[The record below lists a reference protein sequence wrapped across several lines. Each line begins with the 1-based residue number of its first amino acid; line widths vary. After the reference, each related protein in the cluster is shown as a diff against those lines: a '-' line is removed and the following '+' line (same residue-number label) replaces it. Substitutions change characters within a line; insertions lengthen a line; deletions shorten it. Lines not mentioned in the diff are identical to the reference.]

1 MVERLS
7 YVIEDST
14 LAEILG
20 KQNFSTDE
28 SAILELVK
36 NAFDAGARTLKI
48 IFSNDFLIIE
58 DNGVG
63 MDYNDIKKYWM
74 HVGKSH
80 KANKSIEFNGV
91 HKKMAGSM
99 GIGRFALARLGQDI
113 ELQSKKIDSRGVIW
127 KTNWESSTIDSLDCE
142 FQGTK
147 IFIGNLRERWT
158 KKRVENLSIF
168 LGKVYHDNV
177 MKIILMHNDIKFSV
191 EPLFQKPKL
200 GINCLS
206 SIKFSYDSKKMK
218 LTTYIDSDEFRSE
231 VNEIVPDIDSNHVSF
246 EDDLFI
252 EYQNRT
258 DLIELIAEETAEPIL
273 DKYKTDNYLKEIL
286 KDLGDFSGEL
296 YFYIKPLRVDLERYL
311 YKHSTLMSPIK
322 GDGIILYRNSF
333 SISSYEGSKDW
344 LGIGKRSRKSP
355 AAASHLTGAWRV
367 RENQIS
373 GKITI
378 DKDENRFLKDLSNR
392 QGLDENIYYNFFV
405 EIIIKSI
412 NRFERYRQSIIRS
425 LVKYE
430 KQVFESNKSNIVD
443 SIANKQKKL
452 SELTDDDFNTLSFEL
467 QELRT
472 NEKNN
477 ERIRKEKEEKY
488 KYDVRLLNV
497 LATIGLKSSSI
508 AHELKNDRIAI
519 ISSIPRVIELLKK
532 EGIWEELNSTTNK
545 VDRIP
550 YYLTR
555 TLNINKKI
563 FSFINTML
571 SELEVKRFNKENK
584 EIKINIKDEIDNIQ
598 KNWERDYGRLK
609 INATISEDIEF
620 PTYSDII
627 QVILDNLILNSIQ
640 NNESKENL
648 IISILINKDGN
659 FLKFKYCD
667 NGKGLN
673 EKYIQDPMSI
683 LEVHET
689 SREDGHGLGMWIINN
704 TVIDS
709 GGEITK
715 IFNNKG
721 FNIEFYLGE
730 SNGKY

>member
-1 MVERLS
+1 
-7 YVIEDST
+7 
-14 LAEILG
+14 
-20 KQNFSTDE
+20 
-28 SAILELVK
+28 
-36 NAFDAGARTLKI
+36 
-48 IFSNDFLIIE
+48 
-58 DNGVG
+58 
-63 MDYNDIKKYWM
+63 
-74 HVGKSH
+74 
-80 KANKSIEFNGV
+80 
-91 HKKMAGSM
+91 
-99 GIGRFALARLGQDI
+99 
-113 ELQSKKIDSRGVIW
+113 
-127 KTNWESSTIDSLDCE
+127 
-142 FQGTK
+142 
-147 IFIGNLRERWT
+147 
-158 KKRVENLSIF
+158 
-168 LGKVYHDNV
+168 
-177 MKIILMHNDIKFSV
+177 
-191 EPLFQKPKL
+191 
-200 GINCLS
+200 
-206 SIKFSYDSKKMK
+206 MK

-231 VNEIVPDIDSNHVSF
+231 VNEIVPDIDINHVSF

-258 DLIELIAEETAEPIL
+258 DLVELIAEESAEPIL
-273 DKYKTDNYLKEIL
+273 DKYRTDNYLKEIL

-296 YFYIKPLRVDLERYL
+296 YFYLKPLRVDLERYL
-311 YKHSTLMSPIK
+311 YKHFTLMSPIK

-344 LGIGKRSRKSP
+344 LGLGKRSRKSP

-443 SIANKQKKL
+443 SIVNKQKKL
-452 SELTDDDFNTLSFEL
+452 SELTDDDFNTLSIEL

-472 NEKNN
+472 NEKNS

-519 ISSIPRVIELLKK
+519 VSSIPRVIELLKN

-545 VDRIP
+545 VDCIP

-584 EIKINIKDEIDNIQ
+584 EIKINIKDEMDNIQ

-609 INATISEDIEF
+609 INVTINEDIEF
-620 PTYSDII
+620 PTYSDVI

-648 IISILINKDGN
+648 IISILINKDGD

-673 EKYIQDPMSI
+673 DKYIKDPMSI

-689 SREDGHGLGMWIINN
+689 TREDGHGLGMWIINN

-730 SNGKY
+730 K

>member
-1 MVERLS
+1 MVESLS
-7 YVIEDST
+7 YVVEDST
-14 LAEILG
+14 LAELLG

-36 NAFDAGARTLKI
+36 NAFDAGAQTLKI
-48 IFSNDFLIIE
+48 IFSNNLLTIE

-63 MDYNDIKKYWM
+63 MDYNDIKEYWM

-80 KANKSIEFNGV
+80 KVNKIVEFNGV

-99 GIGRFALARLGQDI
+99 GIGRFALARLGEDI
-113 ELQSKKIDSRGVIW
+113 ELQSKKNSSRGVIW
-127 KTNWESSTIDSLDCE
+127 KTNWESSTIDLLDCD

-158 KKRVENLSIF
+158 KKRVEKLSVF
-168 LGKVYHDNV
+168 LGRVYHDNV
-177 MKIILMHNDIKFSV
+177 MEIILTYNDVRFPVYPI
-191 EPLFQKPKL
+191 FQKPKL

-218 LTTYIDSDEFRSE
+218 LTTHIDSDEFRSE
-231 VNEIVPDIDSNHVSF
+231 VSEIVPDVDINHASF

-252 EYQNRT
+252 EYQNRN
-258 DLIELIAEETAEPIL
+258 DLIELIAEESVEPIF
-273 DKYKTDNYLKEIL
+273 DKYRTDNYLKQIL
-286 KDLGDFSGEL
+286 KDIGDFSGEL
-296 YFYIKPLRVDLERYL
+296 YFYIKPLRVDLNRYL
-311 YKHSTLMSPIK
+311 YKHFTLKSPIK

-355 AAASHLTGAWRV
+355 AAASHLSGAWRV

-373 GKITI
+373 GRIII

-412 NRFERYRQSIIRS
+412 SRFERYRQSIIRS
-425 LVKYE
+425 LAKNE
-430 KQVFESNKSNIVD
+430 KQAFESNKLNIVD

-472 NEKNN
+472 NEKNS
-477 ERIRKEKEEKY
+477 ERIRIEKEEKY

-508 AHELKNDRIAI
+508 AHELKNDRLTI
-519 ISSIPRVIELLKK
+519 ISSIPRVIELLKNK
-532 EGIWEELNSTTNK
+532 GIWEELNSTTNK
-545 VDRIP
+545 VDCIP

-609 INATISEDIEF
+609 IIVTISEDIEF
-620 PTYSDII
+620 QTYSDVI

-640 NNESKENL
+640 NNDSKENL
-648 IISILINKDGN
+648 MVNILINKDGE

-673 EKYIQDPMSI
+673 EKYNQDPMSI

-689 SREDGHGLGMWIINN
+689 SRENGHGLGMWIINN

-715 IFNNKG
+715 IFNENG

-730 SNGKY
+730 K

>member
-7 YVIEDST
+7 YIIEDST

-80 KANKSIEFNGV
+80 KANKSVEFNGV

-99 GIGRFALARLGQDI
+99 GIGRFALARLGEDI
-113 ELQSKKIDSRGVIW
+113 ELQSKKNNSSRGVIW

-177 MKIILMHNDIKFSV
+177 MKIILMYNDVRFSV
-191 EPLFQKPKL
+191 DPLFQKPKL

-231 VNEIVPDIDSNHVSF
+231 VNEIVPDIDINHVSF

-258 DLIELIAEETAEPIL
+258 DLVELIAEESAEPIL
-273 DKYKTDNYLKEIL
+273 DKYRTDNYLKEIL

-296 YFYIKPLRVDLERYL
+296 YFYLKPLRVDLERYL
-311 YKHSTLMSPIK
+311 YKHFTLMSPIK

-344 LGIGKRSRKSP
+344 LGLGKRSRKSP

-443 SIANKQKKL
+443 SIVNKQKKL
-452 SELTDDDFNTLSFEL
+452 SELTDDDFNTLSIEL

-472 NEKNN
+472 NEKNS

-519 ISSIPRVIELLKK
+519 VSSIPRVIELLKN

-545 VDRIP
+545 VDCIP

-584 EIKINIKDEIDNIQ
+584 EIKINIKDEMDNIQ

-609 INATISEDIEF
+609 INVTINEDIEF
-620 PTYSDII
+620 PTYSDVI

-648 IISILINKDGN
+648 IISILINKDGD

-673 EKYIQDPMSI
+673 DKYIKDPMSI

-689 SREDGHGLGMWIINN
+689 TREDGHGLGMWIINN

-730 SNGKY
+730 K

>member
-7 YVIEDST
+7 YVVEDST
-14 LAEILG
+14 LAELLG

-80 KANKSIEFNGV
+80 KANKSVEFNGV

-99 GIGRFALARLGQDI
+99 GIGRFALARLGENI
-113 ELQSKKIDSRGVIW
+113 ELQSKKNYSRGVIW
-127 KTNWESSTIDSLDCE
+127 KTNWELSTIDSLDCE

-177 MKIILMHNDIKFSV
+177 MKIMLMYNDLKFSV

-231 VNEIVPDIDSNHVSF
+231 VNEIVPDIDINHVSF
-246 EDDLFI
+246 EDDMFI

-258 DLIELIAEETAEPIL
+258 DLIELIAEESAEPIL
-273 DKYKTDNYLKEIL
+273 DKYRTDNYLKEIL

-344 LGIGKRSRKSP
+344 LGLGKRSRKSP

-378 DKDENRFLKDLSNR
+378 DKDENRLLKDLSNR

-425 LVKYE
+425 LVTYE

-452 SELTDDDFNTLSFEL
+452 NELTDDDFNTLSFEL

-472 NEKNN
+472 NEKNS
-477 ERIRKEKEEKY
+477 ERIIKEKEEKY

-519 ISSIPRVIELLKK
+519 ISSIPRVIELLKN
-532 EGIWEELNSTTNK
+532 EGIWEELNSTPNK
-545 VDRIP
+545 VDCIP

-584 EIKINIKDEIDNIQ
+584 KIKINIKDEIDNIQ

-609 INATISEDIEF
+609 INVTISEDIEF
-620 PTYSDII
+620 PTYSDVI

-648 IISILINKDGN
+648 IISILINKDGD

-730 SNGKY
+730 K